1 MPDHT
6 VHVLDRLCSVF
17 FTRETSRNGGSTVTN
32 RQPTSGCIVVWSSV
46 HWRCSALRACTAAV
60 CLCFR
65 VCGCCACVSR
75 SSLREPFACAAAAA
89 AAVPSRPVDAAV
101 TVTVTAATALCSSLR
116 CCRRLCSADSTH
128 THSRTRRSEPSR
140 LPLPQ
145 SQPLP
150 SAVSARVRCPLA
162 AVRPPRLRVAAPPLI
177 GQRTASLSVTCVC

>member
-89 AAVPSRPVDAAV
+89 PVPSMRLSLSLSPPPLPFAHRSAAADVCAQQIPHTRTAALAVPSRADCHSRSHSHCHRP
-101 TVTVTAATALCSSLR
+101 SLR
-116 CCRRLCSADSTH
+116 V
-128 THSRTRRSEPSR
+128 
-140 LPLPQ
+140 
-145 SQPLP
+145 
-150 SAVSARVRCPLA
+150 SAVRWP
-162 AVRPPRLRVAAPPLI
+162 
-177 GQRTASLSVTCVC
+177 LSVRLDSVWLRHHSSASALHP